1 MTNSHP
7 RLSYLI
13 VTKNKLKYFQQGL
26 EKLITNKLP
35 DEEIIVGDGNS
46 TDGTKEYLEKMKSE
60 GKINDYIS
68 EPDYCES
75 HALNKLFLKARGD
88 IIKIINDDDAYY
100 YPVIN
105 ACKEYM
111 LENTDIDFMG
121 MEGGSFKNQTAG
133 KQTLLQVKGY
143 VENFNKWKTSH
154 TPFEFAVLGL
164 MFRRTS
170 LPLLGFWDLS
180 FKNADAE
187 YTFRA
192 TASKAT
198 MAWCLNP
205 AFVFIR
211 TIEGVTMNNLQRMKN
226 ETIRLR
232 KFYLNEN
239 PTSKILSFVRNVI
252 KNIIRKFT
260 SKQSPFVAADNS
272 WSALY
277 KEAEKWLIDNN
288 KNRKVEIIK

>member
-1 MTNSHP
+1 MANNHP
-7 RLSYLI
+7 RLTYLI
-13 VTKNKLKYFQQGL
+13 VTKNKLKYFRQGL
-26 EKLITNKLP
+26 EELISNKLN

-46 TDGTKEYLEKMKSE
+46 TDGTKEYLVKAKSE
-60 GKINDYIS
+60 GKIEDFIS
-68 EPDYCES
+68 ESDYCES
-75 HALNKLFLKARGD
+75 HALNKLFLKARGE

-105 ACKEYM
+105 SCKEYM
-111 LENTDIDFMG
+111 IANPDIDFMG
-121 MEGGSFKNQTAG
+121 MEGGSFKYQQAG

-143 VENFNKWKTSH
+143 IENFNKWKTNH

-187 YTFRA
+187 FTFRA
-192 TASKAT
+192 TASKAK

-211 TIEGVTMNNLQRMKN
+211 TVEGVTMNNIQRMKN

-239 PTSKILSFVRNVI
+239 PKSKIRLFIRNAF
-252 KNIIRKFT
+252 KNIRKWIT
-260 SKQSPFVAADNS
+260 ATKSNTQYSDNS
-272 WSALY
+272 WPSLY
-277 KEAEKWLIDNN
+277 KEAKNWLIENN

>member
-1 MTNSHP
+1 
-7 RLSYLI
+7 
-13 VTKNKLKYFQQGL
+13 
-26 EKLITNKLP
+26 
-35 DEEIIVGDGNS
+35 
-46 TDGTKEYLEKMKSE
+46 MKSE
-60 GKINDYIS
+60 GKIDDYIS

-75 HALNKLFLKARGD
+75 HALNKLFLLARGE

-105 ACKEYM
+105 VCKEYM
-111 LENTDIDFMG
+111 LANPEIDFMG

-143 VENFNKWKTSH
+143 VENFKKWKTNH

-164 MFRRTS
+164 MFRRSS

-192 TASKAT
+192 TASKAK

-211 TIEGVTMNNLQRMKN
+211 TVEGVTMNNMQRMKN
-226 ETIRLR
+226 ETVRLR

-239 PTSKILSFVRNVI
+239 PTSKIRLFVRNAI
-252 KNIIRKFT
+252 KIIAKKLT
-260 SKQSPFVAADNS
+260 SKKSPAVPADNS

-277 KEAEKWLIDNN
+277 KEAEKWLVDNN
-288 KNRKVEIIK
+288 LNRKVEIIK